1 MADLTGTKSVKEK
14 KTREERA
21 RKRTRAGET
30 AEKDER
36 ARRSW
41 NVRMAIIG
49 KLCHL
54 GSSLRNST
62 ISDEDCQRDIPN
74 YGLKL

>member
-14 KTREERA
+14 RKHAESEQKREHERQQ
-21 RKRTRAGET
+21 K
-30 AEKDER
+30 KDEK
-36 ARRSW
+36 ARRSR

-54 GSSLRNST
+54 LRNST

>member
-14 KTREERA
+14 KTRGERA
-21 RKRTRAGET
+21 KKRTHAGEA
-30 AEKDER
+30 AEKGER
-36 ARRSW
+36 ARRSR

-54 GSSLRNST
+54 LRNST
-62 ISDEDCQRDIPN
+62 TSDEDCQRDIPN

>member
-1 MADLTGTKSVKEK
+1 M
-14 KTREERA
+14 TRGERA
-21 RKRTRAGET
+21 SKRTRAIET

-36 ARRSW
+36 ARRSR
-41 NVRMAIIG
+41 NDRMAIIG

-54 GSSLRNST
+54 LLNST